1 MLSNWVARKDI
12 WLPNFGSKHGKWSKA
27 DTKLLLVKKVNE
39 ISIEVVLAFTSMNA
53 LGGSLDVVHL
63 PSVQITLGQPP
74 NKDTNG
80 ELSAEGI
87 AAELMSGETRI
98 AWIGISRQCHVRAP
112 YSKLSSLF
120 FFFPLKHTTTSLF
133 KMPPCKFFLVRQEP
147 LLHQHLP
154 AAGR

>member
-1 MLSNWVARKDI
+1 LLSNWVARKDI

-27 DTKLLLVKKVNE
+27 DTKLLLVKKINE
-39 ISIEVVLAFTSMNA
+39 ISIEVVLAFSSMNA

-74 NKDTNG
+74 NKDRNG

-98 AWIGISRQCHVRAP
+98 AWIGISRHCHAP
-112 YSKLSSLF
+112 HTVSFLRCS
-120 FFFPLKHTTTSLF
+120 FFFPH
-133 KMPPCKFFLVRQEP
+133 
-147 LLHQHLP
+147 
-154 AAGR
+154 